1 LFFFTKCTA
10 RRHFSCSSLAQELFW
25 CTVLP
30 LGNSFFRVCY
40 CFESPGPFFLVIFF
54 FCDSL
59 LSRSPVP
66 KPATSLIGGFA
77 FCVLFGPAHKDSLLR
92 PDSLAAY
99 FLRFSSE
106 RARPAS
112 PCSVSLVVSGFA
124 SPVLAAR
131 IFLLPR
137 VDQFCLTRTVFPF
150 IFSVKVSAASAVP
163 HSGRP
168 PPFLDY
174 GLHYSF
180 DFSFEFLCV
189 DCYREKVV

>member
-1 LFFFTKCTA
+1 VHSTPSWKFIFPC
-10 RRHFSCSSLAQELFW
+10 
-25 CTVLP
+25 VL
-30 LGNSFFRVCY
+30 LLRVPR
-40 CFESPGPFFLVIFF
+40 SIFPCDIF

-189 DCYREKVV
+189 DCYRENVV